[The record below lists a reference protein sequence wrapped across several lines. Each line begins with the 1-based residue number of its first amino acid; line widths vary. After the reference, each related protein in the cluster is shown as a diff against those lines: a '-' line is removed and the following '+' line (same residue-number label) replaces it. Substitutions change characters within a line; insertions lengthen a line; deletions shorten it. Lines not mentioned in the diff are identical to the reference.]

1 MNTYY
6 IENFP
11 VTDELYHYGI
21 LGQKWGI
28 RRYQNPDGTLTPAG
42 KARYGSDVEREAAKD
57 AQRMSDAKAAYGSGS
72 IIRKRLISREI
83 TEKQKNRAYKKA
95 YQEAE
100 KYVDINKSYK
110 RAEKLKKHEGTFN
123 RGWELHERG
132 KTTSSL
138 LLKGAGDIGVTAL
151 TTGSVYYS
159 ERFLGMKALGN
170 IMLAVGGVSASFT
183 VGKTISD
190 IHSLKYYERNRKF

>member
-1 MNTYY
+1 MVSLAKN
-6 IENFP
+6 
-11 VTDELYHYGI
+11 V
-21 LGQKWGI
+21 GI

-42 KARYGSDVEREAAKD
+42 KARYGNDVEREAAKD

-83 TEKQKNRAYKKA
+83 TEKQKNKAYKKA

-132 KTTSSL
+132 KTASDL
-138 LLKGAGDIGVTAL
+138 LLKNAGNVASIVLSTGAT
-151 TTGSVYYS
+151 YYS
-159 ERFLGMKALGN
+159 ARSLGMKEVSN
-170 IMLAVGGVSASFT
+170 VMLVVGGVSALAAT
-183 VGKTISD
+183 TKTASD
-190 IHSLKYYERNRKF
+190 IHSLKYYEKNRKF